1 VSSTEVSAVAPED
14 QARADIYALLARL
27 WYAAPDEALL
37 SAIAQAGD
45 IVGEGEQIA
54 LTIAWRELRSAAAKT
69 TATAVRIE
77 YDEIFVGAGKAP
89 VTLYASHY
97 LTETTHDAVLVA
109 LRDELVELGLARA
122 SEAHEPEDHFAALC
136 EVMRHLIARGSGDTA
151 LQQQRKFFTRFMVRA
166 YNPLV
171 SQTLSTEGVSFYT
184 HVGRVT
190 KAFFDIEVASFEML

>member
-27 WYAAPDEALL
+27 WYGAPDEALL

-45 IVGEGEQIA
+45 IAGEGEQVA
-54 LTIAWRELRSAAAKT
+54 LTMAWRELRGVAAKT
-69 TATAVRIE
+69 TATAARIE
-77 YDEIFVGAGKAP
+77 YDEIFIGAGKAP
-89 VTLYASHY
+89 VSLYASHY
-97 LTETTHDAVLVA
+97 LSETAHEAVLVA
-109 LRDELVELGLARA
+109 LRDELVELGLART

-151 LQQQRKFFTRFMVRA
+151 LQQQHKFFTRFMARA

-171 SQTLSTEGVSFYT
+171 SQTLSTAGVSFYT